1 MCINICFSVFFFGFV
16 NQSVKSK
23 TPYIYLEHATVVTF
37 TGSLSL
43 ILRAVQV
50 SRVCGM
56 LLLSHNILNKSTG
69 HGIKNYFNIRGTFFC
84 ASQAF
89 ETFVLKFS
97 LLANI

>member
-56 LLLSHNILNKSTG
+56 LLLSHNILWDMVSRTILIYVA
-69 HGIKNYFNIRGTFFC
+69 HFFVHHRPLRRSC
-84 ASQAF
+84 
-89 ETFVLKFS
+89 
-97 LLANI
+97 